1 MKQVKINNQEV
12 PAIGI
17 GTWHMGSDE
26 AKKQQELTAIQA
38 GIDAGAKLID
48 TAETYGSGDSE
59 RLVGQAIKPYRRE
72 DLFLVSK
79 VLPKNATK
87 KDMEHHL
94 DASLERLQTDYLDLY
109 LYHWRGNVPL
119 AETIAELDRLRETGK
134 IKSWGVSNFDVA
146 DLEEVEALPA
156 GHHLAANEDLYNLNA
171 RGLDFDLIPWQK
183 EHDVPLLAYS
193 PVGGLNN
200 NLHTDM
206 LANPVIKQIATEH
219 QVSVYQV
226 LLAWT
231 IRDDITIAIPQTA
244 SVSHMQDNLAAANLE
259 LTQADL
265 DLIDKEYP
273 RPTHKIP
280 LDLD

>member
-17 GTWHMGSDE
+17 GTWHMGSDDS
-26 AKKQQELTAIQA
+26 KKQQELTAIQA

-59 RLVGQAIKPYRRE
+59 CLVGQAIKPYRRK

-87 KDMEHHL
+87 KDMEQHL